1 MLSLQRFTLSYAR
14 LGIQVESPSC
24 LCSLSGVI
32 QLWSRLLTAT
42 AAILAS
48 WLVCHAGSRSSRSL
62 VSVLARSVG
71 NAFRNKVRTAAVVAV
86 LAVAIGLA
94 LAMLVANQA
103 VGAKVQEL
111 NASVGTVLTVNPAGG
126 QGFEGGGEPLTA
138 EQASAA
144 AAVPNVSSVVGTKA
158 LRLNNAAQA
167 AAEAASG
174 TQSARGG
181 GQGGPGGQNTITL
194 TTSLTAAID
203 AGTLGNRNQANGTNG
218 SGATRT
224 PRLLPI
230 TATGISAETD
240 TTGQP
245 LNITEGTGL
254 GDYSAASTSALLG
267 TTLAAKNNLDVGSTF
282 TINNQRFAVAGLFD
296 AGTAF
301 GNNAVYVTL
310 PTAQTLAGTSDELS
324 SMIVT
329 VNSLEN
335 VDSTKTALQS
345 ALGTD
350 KADVTQSQ
358 SLQTAVSSLD
368 SVKNISFIAFIA
380 ALGTAGLIILLIMVM
395 LVRERRREIGVLK
408 AIGAPNRTI
417 GLQFVLEALVLA
429 ALGSAVGAA
438 IASFASGG
446 IASALI
452 SSNTAT
458 STPGGATRRAAGA
471 AARGGA
477 GGFPGGQGGSF
488 GGGFGGGASQLLN
501 SVTAS
506 ASPGVIAGGIAAV
519 FGVAIIGALVPAL
532 LTARIRPIEV
542 LRGE

>member
-1 MLSLQRFTLSYAR
+1 M
-14 LGIQVESPSC
+14 
-24 LCSLSGVI
+24 
-32 QLWSRLLTAT
+32 
-42 AAILAS
+42 
-48 WLVCHAGSRSSRSL
+48 
-62 VSVLARSVG
+62 SVLARSVG

-111 NASVGTVLTVNPAGG
+111 NASVGTVLSVNPAGG

-138 EQASAA
+138 DQAATA
-144 AAVPNVSSVVGTKA
+144 AAVPNVSSVVGTSS
-158 LRLNNAAQA
+158 LRLRNAAEVAAQA
-167 AAEAASG
+167 ATGAQAG
-174 TQSARGG
+174 PGG
-181 GQGGPGGQNTITL
+181 GQGGPGGASATTL

-203 AGTLGNRNQANGTNG
+203 AGTLGNRNQAANGTT
-218 SGATRT
+218 GATGTTTQPVRS
-224 PRLLPI
+224 LPI
-230 TATGISAETD
+230 TATGIGAEVD
-240 TTGQP
+240 STGQA
-245 LNITEGTGL
+245 LVITEGAGL
-254 GDYSAASTSALLG
+254 GDYTAESSSALLG
-267 TTLAAKNNLDVGSTF
+267 TTLAEKNSLTVGSTF
-282 TINNQRFAVAGLFD
+282 TINDQTYTVAGLFD
-296 AGTAF
+296 AGTTF

-310 PTAQTLAGTSDELS
+310 PSAQALAGLPGELS

-329 VNSLEN
+329 VDSLEN
-335 VDSTKTALQS
+335 VESAKAALQA

-350 KADVTQSQ
+350 RADVTQGQ
-358 SLQTAVSSLD
+358 NLETAVSSLG
-368 SVKNISFIAFIA
+368 SVKNISFIAFVA

-417 GLQFVLEALVLA
+417 GLQFVLEALVLVA
-429 ALGSAVGAA
+429 MGSAVGAA

-452 SSNTAT
+452 SSNSTTTTAA
-458 STPGGATRRAAGA
+458 ATAGRAAGGA
-471 AARGGA
+471 GFPAGGA
-477 GGFPGGQGGSF
+477 GFPNGAGFPSGGPL
-488 GGGFGGGASQLLN
+488 GGASQLLT

-506 ASPGVIAGGIAAV
+506 ASPGVIAAGIAAV

>member
-1 MLSLQRFTLSYAR
+1 
-14 LGIQVESPSC
+14 
-24 LCSLSGVI
+24 
-32 QLWSRLLTAT
+32 
-42 AAILAS
+42 
-48 WLVCHAGSRSSRSL
+48 

-138 EQASAA
+138 DQAATAA
-144 AAVPNVSSVVGTKA
+144 GVPNVSAVVGTSS
-158 LRLNNAAQA
+158 LRLRNAAAAAAQTAAGQTGQGGQA
-167 AAEAASG
+167 AP
-174 TQSARGG
+174 
-181 GQGGPGGQNTITL
+181 GGPGGQAAATL
-194 TTSLTAAID
+194 TTSLTAAVD
-203 AGTLGNRNQANGTNG
+203 AGTLGNRNQQANGTTGNTG
-218 SGATRT
+218 TTQQPVRS
-224 PRLLPI
+224 LPV
-230 TATGISAETD
+230 TATGIGAEVD
-240 TTGQP
+240 TTGKA
-245 LNITEGTGL
+245 LNITQGAGL
-254 GDYSAASTSALLG
+254 GDYSAASTGALLG
-267 TTLAAKNNLDVGSTF
+267 TTLAEKNSLTVGSTF
-282 TINNQRFAVAGLFD
+282 TINDQTYTVTGLFD

-310 PTAQTLAGTSDELS
+310 PTAQTLAGTPGELS

-329 VNSLEN
+329 VNSMDN
-335 VDSTKTALQS
+335 VATAKTALQA

-350 KADVTQSQ
+350 KADVTQGQ
-358 SLQTAVSSLD
+358 NLQTAVSSLG

-452 SSNTAT
+452 SSNTSTTTAT
-458 STPGGATRRAAGA
+458 TGRGP
-471 AARGGA
+471 GGA
-477 GGFPGGQGGSF
+477 GGFPGGQGGPL
-488 GGGFGGGASQLLN
+488 GGASQLLN

-519 FGVAIIGALVPAL
+519 FGVAIVGALVPAL

>member
-1 MLSLQRFTLSYAR
+1 M
-14 LGIQVESPSC
+14 
-24 LCSLSGVI
+24 
-32 QLWSRLLTAT
+32 
-42 AAILAS
+42 
-48 WLVCHAGSRSSRSL
+48 
-62 VSVLARSVG
+62 SVLARSVG

-111 NASVGTVLTVNPAGG
+111 NASVGTVLTINPAGG
-126 QGFEGGGEPLTA
+126 QGFEGGGEPLTTD
-138 EQASAA
+138 QAATA
-144 AAVPNVSSVVGTKA
+144 DGVPNVSAVVGTSS
-158 LRLNNAAQA
+158 LRLRNATEAAAQA
-167 AAEAASG
+167 AAGQAG
-174 TQSARGG
+174 QTGQTGPGG
-181 GQGGPGGQNTITL
+181 QAGQGGPGGQAAATL
-194 TTSLTAAID
+194 TTSLTAAVD
-203 AGTLGNRNQANGTNG
+203 ADILGNRNQQANGTT
-218 SGATRT
+218 GATGTTQQPVRS
-224 PRLLPI
+224 LPI
-230 TATGISAETD
+230 TATGIGAEVD
-240 TTGQP
+240 TTGKA
-245 LNITEGTGL
+245 LNITQGSGL
-254 GDYSAASTSALLG
+254 GDYSTASTAALLG
-267 TTLAAKNNLDVGSTF
+267 TTLAEKNNLTVGSTF
-282 TINNQRFAVAGLFD
+282 TINDQAYTVSGLFD
-296 AGTAF
+296 AGTTF

-310 PTAQTLAGTSDELS
+310 PTAQALAGTPGELS

-329 VNSLEN
+329 VNSMDN
-335 VDSTKTALQS
+335 VAAAKTALQT

-350 KADVTQSQ
+350 KADVTQGQ
-358 SLQTAVSSLD
+358 NLQTAVSSLD
-368 SVKNISFIAFIA
+368 SVKNISFIAFVA

-429 ALGSAVGAA
+429 ALGSGLGAA

-458 STPGGATRRAAGA
+458 TTATTGRGFPGGAG
-471 AARGGA
+471 GGA
-477 GGFPGGQGGSF
+477 GFPGGQGGPF
-488 GGGFGGGASQLLN
+488 GGASQLLN

-506 ASPGVIAGGIAAV
+506 ASPGVIAAGIAAV

>member
-1 MLSLQRFTLSYAR
+1 M
-14 LGIQVESPSC
+14 
-24 LCSLSGVI
+24 
-32 QLWSRLLTAT
+32 
-42 AAILAS
+42 
-48 WLVCHAGSRSSRSL
+48 
-62 VSVLARSVG
+62 SVLARSVG

-126 QGFEGGGEPLTA
+126 QGFEGGGEPLTTD
-138 EQASAA
+138 QATTAA
-144 AAVPNVSSVVGTKA
+144 GVPNVSAVVGTSS
-158 LRLNNAAQA
+158 LRLRNAAEAAAQA
-167 AAEAASG
+167 AAQTG
-174 TQSARGG
+174 QTGQTGPGG
-181 GQGGPGGQNTITL
+181 QAGQGGPGAQAAATL
-194 TTSLTAAID
+194 TTSLTAAVD
-203 AGTLGNRNQANGTNG
+203 AGTLGNRNQQANGTA
-218 SGATRT
+218 GAAGTTQQPVRS
-224 PRLLPI
+224 LPI
-230 TATGISAETD
+230 TATGIGAGVD
-240 TTGQP
+240 TTGKA
-245 LNITEGTGL
+245 LNITQGSGL
-254 GDYSAASTSALLG
+254 GDYTAASTAALLG
-267 TTLAAKNNLDVGSTF
+267 TTLAEKNNLTVGSTF
-282 TINNQRFAVAGLFD
+282 TINDQTYTVSGLFD
-296 AGTAF
+296 AGTTF
-301 GNNAVYVTL
+301 GNNAVFVTL
-310 PTAQTLAGTSDELS
+310 PSAQALAGTPGELS

-329 VNSLEN
+329 VNSMDN
-335 VDSTKTALQS
+335 VATTKTALQT
-345 ALGTD
+345 ALGAD
-350 KADVTQSQ
+350 KADVTQGQ
-358 SLQTAVSSLD
+358 NLQTAVSSLD
-368 SVKNISFIAFIA
+368 SVKNISFIAFVA

-452 SSNTAT
+452 SSNTTTTTAT
-458 STPGGATRRAAGA
+458 TGR
-471 AARGGA
+471 
-477 GGFPGGQGGSF
+477 GFPGGQGGPF
-488 GGGFGGGASQLLN
+488 GGASQLLN
-501 SVTAS
+501 SVTAT

>member
-1 MLSLQRFTLSYAR
+1 M
-14 LGIQVESPSC
+14 
-24 LCSLSGVI
+24 
-32 QLWSRLLTAT
+32 
-42 AAILAS
+42 
-48 WLVCHAGSRSSRSL
+48 
-62 VSVLARSVG
+62 SVLARSVG

-126 QGFEGGGEPLTA
+126 QGFEGGGEPLTTD
-138 EQASAA
+138 QATTAA
-144 AAVPNVSSVVGTKA
+144 GVPNVSAVVGTSS
-158 LRLNNAAQA
+158 LRLRNAAEAAAQA
-167 AAEAASG
+167 AAQTG
-174 TQSARGG
+174 QTGQTGPGG
-181 GQGGPGGQNTITL
+181 QAGQGGPGGQAAATL
-194 TTSLTAAID
+194 TTSLTAAVE
-203 AGTLGNRNQANGTNG
+203 AGTLGNRNQQANGTT
-218 SGATRT
+218 GATGTTQQPVRS
-224 PRLLPI
+224 LPI
-230 TATGISAETD
+230 TATGIGAGVD
-240 TTGQP
+240 TTGKA
-245 LNITEGTGL
+245 LNITQGSGL
-254 GDYSAASTSALLG
+254 GDYTAASTAALLG
-267 TTLAAKNNLDVGSTF
+267 TTLAEKNNLTVGSTF
-282 TINNQRFAVAGLFD
+282 TINDQTYTVSGLFD
-296 AGTAF
+296 AGTTF
-301 GNNAVYVTL
+301 GNNAVFVTL
-310 PTAQTLAGTSDELS
+310 PSAQALAGTSGELS

-329 VNSLEN
+329 VNSMDN
-335 VDSTKTALQS
+335 VATTKTALRT
-345 ALGTD
+345 ALGAD
-350 KADVTQSQ
+350 KADVTQGQ
-358 SLQTAVSSLD
+358 NLQTAVSSLD
-368 SVKNISFIAFIA
+368 SVKNISFIAFVA

-452 SSNTAT
+452 SSNTTTTTAT
-458 STPGGATRRAAGA
+458 TGRGFP
-471 AARGGA
+471 GGA
-477 GGFPGGQGGSF
+477 GGGAAFPGGQGGPF
-488 GGGFGGGASQLLN
+488 GGASQLLN
-501 SVTAS
+501 SVTAT

>member
-1 MLSLQRFTLSYAR
+1 M
-14 LGIQVESPSC
+14 
-24 LCSLSGVI
+24 
-32 QLWSRLLTAT
+32 
-42 AAILAS
+42 
-48 WLVCHAGSRSSRSL
+48 
-62 VSVLARSVG
+62 SVLARSVG

-138 EQASAA
+138 QQAATA
-144 AAVPNVSSVVGTKA
+144 AAVPNITSVVGTSS
-158 LRLNNAAQA
+158 LRLRN
-167 AAEAASG
+167 AAEAAAQTAAG
-174 TQSARGG
+174 TQAGPGG
-181 GQGGPGGQNTITL
+181 GQGGPGGQNATTL

-203 AGTLGNRNQANGTNG
+203 AGTLGGRNQAANGTTG
-218 SGATRT
+218 TTAAQPVRS
-224 PRLLPI
+224 LPI
-230 TATGISAETD
+230 TATGIGGEVDS
-240 TTGQP
+240 TGKV
-245 LNITEGTGL
+245 LTITEGTGL
-254 GDYSAASTSALLG
+254 GDYAAESANALLG
-267 TTLAAKNNLDVGSTF
+267 TSLAEKNNLAIGSTF
-282 TINNQRFAVAGLFD
+282 TINDQTFTVAGLFD
-296 AGTAF
+296 SGTTF
-301 GNNAVYVTL
+301 GNNALYLTL
-310 PTAQTLAGTSDELS
+310 PTAQTVAELPGELS

-329 VNSLEN
+329 VNSMENLEAA
-335 VDSTKTALQS
+335 KTALES

-350 KADVTQSQ
+350 KADVTQGQNLES
-358 SLQTAVSSLD
+358 AVSSLG
-368 SVKNISFIAFIA
+368 SVKNISFIAFVA

-417 GLQFVLEALVLA
+417 GLQFVLEALVLVA
-429 ALGSAVGAA
+429 MGGAVGAA
-438 IASFASGG
+438 VASFASGG

-452 SSNTAT
+452 STNTTTTAAT
-458 STPGGATRRAAGA
+458 TTGRGAAMAGA
-471 AARGGA
+471 AGGA
-477 GGFPGGQGGSF
+477 GMPGGGAGFPGGQGGPL
-488 GGGFGGGASQLLN
+488 GGASQLLT

-506 ASPGVIAGGIAAV
+506 ASPGVIAAGIAAV

>member
-1 MLSLQRFTLSYAR
+1 MDRECGSD
-14 LGIQVESPSC
+14 
-24 LCSLSGVI
+24 
-32 QLWSRLLTAT
+32 
-42 AAILAS
+42 
-48 WLVCHAGSRSSRSL
+48 AGLPGRHLNHRSN

-126 QGFEGGGEPLTA
+126 QGFEGGGEPLST
-138 EQASAA
+138 EQAATAA
-144 AAVPNVSSVVGTKA
+144 SVPNVRAVVGTSS
-158 LRLNNAAQA
+158 LRLRNATEAAAQA
-167 AAEAASG
+167 ASG
-174 TQSARGG
+174 SPAGPG
-181 GQGGPGGQNTITL
+181 GQGGPGGQAAATL
-194 TTSLTAAID
+194 TTSLTAAVD
-203 AGTLGNRNQANGTNG
+203 AGTLGNRNQASGTTG
-218 SGATRT
+218 STGTTGTQPARS
-224 PRLLPI
+224 LPI
-230 TATGISAETD
+230 TATGIGAEVD
-240 TTGQP
+240 TTGKA
-245 LNITEGTGL
+245 LTITEGTGL
-254 GDYSAASTSALLG
+254 GDYTAESTNALLG
-267 TTLAAKNNLDVGSTF
+267 TTLAEKNNLSVGSSF
-282 TINNQRFAVAGLFD
+282 TINDQAYTVAGLFD

-310 PTAQTLAGTSDELS
+310 PTAQTLAGLPDELS

-335 VDSTKTALQS
+335 VDSTKTALQD
-345 ALGTD
+345 ALGAD
-350 KADVTQSQ
+350 KADVTQGQ
-358 SLQTAVSSLD
+358 NLETAVSSLG

-429 ALGSAVGAA
+429 ALGSAVGAV
-438 IASFASGG
+438 IAAFASSG

-452 SSNTAT
+452 SSNST
-458 STPGGATRRAAGA
+458 STTAAGTAGRGMPGAMPGGGA
-471 AARGGA
+471 
-477 GGFPGGQGGSF
+477 GFPGGQGGPF
-488 GGGFGGGASQLLN
+488 GGASQLLT

-506 ASPGVIAGGIAAV
+506 ASPGIIAAGIAAV

>member
-1 MLSLQRFTLSYAR
+1 
-14 LGIQVESPSC
+14 
-24 LCSLSGVI
+24 
-32 QLWSRLLTAT
+32 
-42 AAILAS
+42 
-48 WLVCHAGSRSSRSL
+48 

-126 QGFEGGGEPLTA
+126 QGFEGGGEPLTTD
-138 EQASAA
+138 QAATAA
-144 AAVPNVSSVVGTKA
+144 GVPNVSAVVGTST
-158 LRLNNAAQA
+158 LRLRNAAE
-167 AAEAASG
+167 EAA
-174 TQSARGG
+174 QSAAGQSG
-181 GQGGPGGQNTITL
+181 QAGQGGPGGQSATTL
-194 TTSLTAAID
+194 TTSLTAAVE
-203 AGTLGNRNQANGTNG
+203 AGTLGNRNQQANGGTGTSG
-218 SGATRT
+218 STGTTQRV
-224 PRLLPI
+224 RSLPI
-230 TATGISAETD
+230 TATGIGAEVD
-240 TTGQP
+240 TTGKA
-245 LNITEGTGL
+245 LNITQGAGL
-254 GDYSAASTSALLG
+254 GDYSAASTGALLG
-267 TTLAAKNNLDVGSTF
+267 TTLAEKNNLTVGSTF
-282 TINNQRFAVAGLFD
+282 TINNQTYTVSGLFD

-310 PTAQTLAGTSDELS
+310 PTAQALAGTPNELS

-329 VNSLEN
+329 VNSMDN
-335 VDSTKTALQS
+335 VAATKTALQS

-350 KADVTQSQ
+350 KADVTQGQ
-358 SLQTAVSSLD
+358 NLQTAVSSLD

-438 IASFASGG
+438 IASFASGS

-452 SSNTAT
+452 SSNTTTTAN
-458 STPGGATRRAAGA
+458 PAG
-471 AARGGA
+471 RGIRGA
-477 GGFPGGQGGSF
+477 GGAFPGGQGGPF
-488 GGGFGGGASQLLN
+488 GGASQLLN

>member
-1 MLSLQRFTLSYAR
+1 M
-14 LGIQVESPSC
+14 
-24 LCSLSGVI
+24 
-32 QLWSRLLTAT
+32 
-42 AAILAS
+42 
-48 WLVCHAGSRSSRSL
+48 
-62 VSVLARSVG
+62 SVLARSVG

-138 EQASAA
+138 AQATNVAGIPNISAVVGTSTLRLRNAA
-144 AAVPNVSSVVGTKA
+144 AAQT
-158 LRLNNAAQA
+158 AQA
-167 AAEAASG
+167 
-174 TQSARGG
+174 
-181 GQGGPGGQNTITL
+181 GQAGQTGPGGQTGQPGPGGQAAATL

-203 AGTLGNRNQANGTNG
+203 AGTLGNRNQQANGTTG
-218 SGATRT
+218 STGTTQQPARS
-224 PRLLPI
+224 LPI
-230 TATGISAETD
+230 TATGIGAEVD
-240 TTGQP
+240 TTGKA
-245 LNITEGTGL
+245 LNLTQGTGL
-254 GDYSAASTSALLG
+254 GDYSAASTGALLG
-267 TTLAAKNNLDVGSTF
+267 TTLAEKNSLAVGSTF
-282 TINNQRFAVAGLFD
+282 TINDQTYTVAGLFD

-310 PTAQTLAGTSDELS
+310 PTAQALAGTPGELS

-329 VNSLEN
+329 VNSMDN
-335 VDSTKTALQS
+335 VATAKTALQA

-350 KADVTQSQ
+350 KADVTQGQ
-358 SLQTAVSSLD
+358 NLQTAVSSLD

-429 ALGSAVGAA
+429 ALGSAVGTAV
-438 IASFASGG
+438 ASFASSG

-452 SSNTAT
+452 SSNTTTTTART
-458 STPGGATRRAAGA
+458 GRGFSGGA
-471 AARGGA
+471 GGG
-477 GGFPGGQGGSF
+477 GGFPGGQGGPF
-488 GGGFGGGASQLLN
+488 GGASQLLG